1 MENIPDDNE
10 MAVRLAA
17 LKGQPTVS
25 DIART
30 GRQFNRVVAIRR
42 IDQVIFFSIQLG
54 RIYRIPSDKST
65 RQHNT

>member
-25 DIART
+25 DIARS
-30 GRQFNRVVAIRR
+30 GRLFNGIVVTRW
-42 IDQVIFFSIQLG
+42 
-54 RIYRIPSDKST
+54 IY
-65 RQHNT
+65 